1 LYALNLRI
9 EAAQRIGIENIRK
22 HKLMALSRE
31 KAEIEA
37 NYQAGKKFYPDFK
50 PVLIVHM
57 E

>member
-1 LYALNLRI
+1 LNLRI

-37 NYQAGKKFYPDFK
+37 NYQAGKKFCPDFK